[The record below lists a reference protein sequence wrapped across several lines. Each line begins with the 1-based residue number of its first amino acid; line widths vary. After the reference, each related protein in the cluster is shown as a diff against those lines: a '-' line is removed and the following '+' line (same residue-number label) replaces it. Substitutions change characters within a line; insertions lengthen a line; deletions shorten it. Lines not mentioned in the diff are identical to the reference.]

1 MDSKIII
8 KKSCVLLII
17 INIFILATIYVPI
30 RYVDLQ
36 YVAGYEGEVK
46 VYLNGT
52 SGYSELNT
60 VRESAVNRQI
70 KFWTFNKGIDNIRID
85 FEARNKDVSNITIT
99 EIKSYSLFYNDIL
112 DVSDVV
118 LNTDVINLGEGRF
131 QFSGND
137 PGIIINKFNV
147 RVYEYYKMLSVN
159 FFVLALYLFYINI
172 KSLNQKY
179 HLKTIYKKII
189 YDNTAVIRYYRKS
202 NMLIIFLIIIL
213 IMEYGFKVFNLGI
226 SIDTDVAYLQAS
238 TYQKFIGWSSQGRFG
253 IGILKLFSPFQHFVP
268 YLSNFLAVI
277 TLGYAALS
285 WNYVLFTYLFKMKNK
300 YNEAVFI
307 GLFVTC
313 PSYAETMSF
322 STYNFE
328 VTFGLLMLSFS
339 VKHFVLFIRKQYK
352 SDFLLSS
359 ILLIFAVSIYQSFIF
374 FFICI
379 SLMIV
384 LRDYDKC
391 KKNGLVGLSKIV
403 GGSLGIYFVCN
414 TLFHFVV
421 PQSEYIEGF
430 IRWGKS
436 SYHDIYINI
445 SQYFIN
451 IFTGNL
457 YYGAEPLIVSFLVC
471 IVCIYFAQE
480 KHNVMFMILT
490 LCICLVIHVF
500 LFAGNIPIRS
510 NFVILWFISLPLC
523 ILLCSVYGRHRM
535 WYNAVLVL
543 SFAIVLYQ
551 MSTVSHLMH
560 GEYIKAQNDYY
571 MIQRMGYEI
580 EAIENDFIHTQKG
593 KPRIAFVGSRVST
606 INSNVTTKGE
616 VIGRSFFEWH
626 EPNRLVGY
634 MNLMGH
640 NFFAADENELK
651 QASDMAKDMP
661 VWPSRDAIQIKGNLI
676 IVKLSD

>member
-1 MDSKIII
+1 MYTKTAL
-8 KKSCVLLII
+8 KRSCVLLIVV
-17 INIFILATIYVPI
+17 NIFILATTYMPI
-30 RYVDLQ
+30 RYMDLQ
-36 YVAGYEGEVK
+36 YIASYEGEVK
-46 VYLNGT
+46 IYLNGRK
-52 SGYSELNT
+52 GYSELNT
-60 VRESAVNRQI
+60 VIESAGNRQM
-70 KFWTFNKGIDNIRID
+70 KFWIFNKELDNIRID
-85 FEARNKDVSNITIT
+85 FEAKNKGASDITIT
-99 EIKSYSLFYNDIL
+99 EIKSSSLFYHDFL

-118 LNTDVINLGEGRF
+118 LAADVVNIGGGRF
-131 QFSGND
+131 QFSGDD
-137 PGIIINKFNV
+137 PGIIIQRV
-147 RVYEYYKMLSVN
+147 SSRVYEYYKILGVN
-159 FFVLALYLFYINI
+159 FFALVLYLLFLKGISHE
-172 KSLNQKY
+172 KCL
-179 HLKTIYKKII
+179 LKTICQKILC
-189 YDNTAVIRYYRKS
+189 DNNYVVKYYRES
-202 NMLIIFLIIIL
+202 NVIILLLIIIL
-213 IMEYGFKVFNLGI
+213 AVAYGFKVFNLGI
-226 SIDTDVAYLQAS
+226 SIDTDVAYLQGS
-238 TYQKFIGWSSQGRFG
+238 TYQRFIGWSSQGRFG
-253 IGILKLFSPFQHFVP
+253 IGILKLFSPIQHFVP

-313 PSYAETMSF
+313 PSYAETMNF

-379 SLMIV
+379 SLMLV

-391 KKNGLVGLSKIV
+391 LKNGLIGLSKIV

-414 TLFHFVV
+414 TLLHFVV
-421 PQSEYIEGF
+421 PKSEYIEGF
-430 IRWGKS
+430 IRWGKV

-445 SQYFIN
+445 KQYFIN
-451 IFTGNL
+451 VFTGNL
-457 YYGAEPLIVSFLVC
+457 YYGAEPLIVSFIAC
-471 IVCIYFAQE
+471 IMCIYFAQN
-480 KHNVMFMILT
+480 KNNVIFMILT
-490 LCICLVIHVF
+490 LCVCLVIHVF
-500 LFAGNIPIRS
+500 IFAGNIPIRS

-523 ILLCSVYGRHRM
+523 VLLCNLCGNHRM
-535 WYNAVLVL
+535 WYKTVLLL
-543 SFAIVLYQ
+543 SFVIVLYQ

-571 MIQRMGYEI
+571 MIQKMGYEI
-580 EAIENDFIHTQKG
+580 EAIENDFIHTHKG
-593 KPRIAFVGSRVST
+593 KPRIAFVGSRVSNINPSVT
-606 INSNVTTKGE
+606 IKGE

-640 NFFAADENELK
+640 NFFAADKNELK
-651 QASDMAKDMP
+651 QASDMAKNMS
-661 VWPSRDAIQIKGNLI
+661 VWPSKDAMQINGDLI